1 MGFGLG
7 LNIAGSRSLQ
17 AGPSPI
23 SRNETG
29 IYREVKTGLSLLS
42 ISETASTRCMKV
54 RIPFSLR
61 GIKY

>member
-1 MGFGLG
+1 MEFRLV
-7 LNIAGSRSLQ
+7 LNNAGSRSLQ

-23 SRNETG
+23 SRVETG

-54 RIPFSLR
+54 RIPFSLC
-61 GIKY
+61 GIKH